1 MTDLL
6 QTQTSQVFTN
16 HDRRFAIAVAFLIA
30 LTSAL
35 IGYAYFS
42 HRATSPSPRY
52 DTVPVA
58 RGSISDV
65 VLATGTLDSS
75 SVVNVGAQVSGEIKN
90 MYVSLG
96 DQVTKGRMI
105 AEIDSATQV
114 NALNTARA
122 TLSSIDGQIE
132 SETATVEQDRIAFD
146 RMRRLA
152 ESDAGSQQDMDNA
165 RLVYKAALGNL
176 HSLQG
181 QHAAARIAVS
191 TAQVALAYT
200 KIQAPGDGMVV
211 AVLAVQGQTVNANQI
226 TPNIVM
232 LADPEKLIIRTSI
245 SEIDIGKIKLRQKAS
260 ISLLGGSREYHGTVR
275 SISPAPHDFD
285 NPNTIKSEKQQSAI
299 MFDVVIDVDDPDKQ
313 LRLGTTAKVRMI
325 VASASYAL
333 LLPSELVNV
342 LPGGRKGFVQVL
354 ENGKPL
360 LRQVTIGID
369 NGAVVQILDGLQ
381 PGALVVT
388 KIHPAAGPSTTKTG
402 QNDT

>member
-1 MTDLL
+1 M
-6 QTQTSQVFTN
+6 FTN

-35 IGYAYFS
+35 IGYACFS
-42 HRATSPSPRY
+42 HRATNSSPRY
-52 DTVPVA
+52 DTVRVA

-65 VLATGTLDSS
+65 VLATGTMDSS

-96 DQVTKGRMI
+96 DQVTKGQMI

-165 RLVYKAALGNL
+165 RLVYKAALGSL
-176 HSLQG
+176 RSLQG

-285 NPNTIKSEKQQSAI
+285 SPNTIKSEKQQSAI

>member
-1 MTDLL
+1 M
-6 QTQTSQVFTN
+6 FTN
-16 HDRRFAIAVAFLIA
+16 HDRRVAIAFLIA

-42 HRATSPSPRY
+42 HRAPSSLPRY
-52 DTVPVA
+52 DTIRVA

-75 SVVNVGAQVSGEIKN
+75 TVVNVGAQVSGEIKS

-96 DQVTKGRMI
+96 DHVTKGQMI

-132 SETATVEQDRIAFD
+132 SASATAEQDRIAFD

-165 RLVYKAALGNL
+165 RLVYRAALGNL
-176 HSLQG
+176 RSLQA
-181 QHAAARIAVS
+181 QHTAARIAVS
-191 TAQVALAYT
+191 TARVALAYT
-200 KIQAPGDGMVV
+200 KIQAPGDGVVV
-211 AVLAVQGQTVNANQI
+211 AVLAVQGQTVNANQV

-232 LADPEKLIIRTSI
+232 LADPEKLIIRTSV
-245 SEIDIGKIKLRQKAS
+245 SEIDIGKVKLQQKAS

-285 NPNTIKSEKQQSAI
+285 SPNTIKSDKPQSAI

-388 KIHPAAGPSTTKTG
+388 KIHPATGSSTTKTS
-402 QNDT
+402 QNDA